1 MSLIGRQPLAL
12 MRVREERDEMSVFYQ
27 PSPEPDEMSQDHQ
40 TRRDNK
46 IYSIDQI
53 LGRQTDTDDK
63 DHIKSKL
70 GERLVTVSVKLVLS
84 DKSLPFLISSLD
96 PLRARA
102 DAKYKISTAKVV
114 VRLNYEVVL
123 KIIL

>member
-1 MSLIGRQPLAL
+1 

-27 PSPEPDEMSQDHQ
+27 PSLEPDEMSQDHQ

-53 LGRQTDTDDK
+53 LGRQTDTEDK

-70 GERLVTVSVKLVLS
+70 RERLVTVTVKLVAS
-84 DKSLPFLISSLD
+84 YKSLSLLNSTLD
-96 PLRARA
+96 PVKAHMQSI
-102 DAKYKISTAKVV
+102 KYQLPKLLFVSIMK
-114 VRLNYEVVL
+114 
-123 KIIL
+123 